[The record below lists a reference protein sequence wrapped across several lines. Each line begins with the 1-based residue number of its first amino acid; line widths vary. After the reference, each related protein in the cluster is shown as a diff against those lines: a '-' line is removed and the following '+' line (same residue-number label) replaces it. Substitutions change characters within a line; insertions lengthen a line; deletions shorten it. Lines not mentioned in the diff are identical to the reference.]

1 MTDVIS
7 DHALRYARSRR
18 HYIVA
23 CVALLLLLATSAA
36 LGRVHMGIGNLI
48 AGVGIAVVKAAI
60 VAWIFMSLREASP
73 LTRIVAAAGVV
84 ALLLLGTLSL
94 IDFIPR
100 HDEPTAWQQPQWVPP
115 ALDQPHRTL
124 PSSTLPTAPPTAHP
138 P

>member
-73 LTRIVAAAGVV
+73 LTRIVTIVDIYD
-84 ALLLLGTLSL
+84 ALRSRRTYKEAFSIDVSFKIMWEEAEKGWWDKDVLAHWEKL
-94 IDFIPR
+94 IR
-100 HDEPTAWQQPQWVPP
+100 SKNT
-115 ALDQPHRTL
+115 
-124 PSSTLPTAPPTAHP
+124 
-138 P
+138 